1 MKAPEYIAVIHQ
13 EGKSDYGVSFPDF
26 PGCITAGTSLSDAL
40 VMAEE
45 ALALH
50 INGMLEDGDAL
61 PSPSDI
67 ATVQANPDYKD
78 GAIIVVKAKVKKRH
92 KVRINITADSVEL
105 EIVDQLAAAAGMT
118 RSSYLF
124 TAAMKANQHGLM
136 PKAMALPEGR
146 RKPRDSRLEQQ
157 RQ

>member
-26 PGCITAGTSLSDAL
+26 PGCITAGTSLSDAHA
-40 VMAEE
+40 MAEE

-78 GAIIVVKAKVKKRH
+78 GAIIVVKAKIKKRH
-92 KVRINITADSVEL
+92 KVRINLTADSVEL
-105 EIVDQLAAAAGMT
+105 EIVDQWAAAAGMT

-124 TAAMKANQHGLM
+124 TAAAKANQHGLM
-136 PKAMALPEGR
+136 PKAPELPAGR
-146 RKPRDSRLEQQ
+146 RKPRTTRTEH